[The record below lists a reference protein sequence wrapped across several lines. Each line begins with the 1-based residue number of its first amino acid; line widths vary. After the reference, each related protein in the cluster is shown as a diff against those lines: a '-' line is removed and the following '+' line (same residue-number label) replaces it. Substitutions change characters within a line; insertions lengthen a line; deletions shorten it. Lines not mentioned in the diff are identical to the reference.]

1 VHQTHWTRAAALLT
15 GTGSWYDDAVGGANL
30 GNTASNAGSNAS
42 AKTAWLDGGFFV
54 YRQYNSI
61 VDFSSGG
68 SWNTDVAALDLGSAA
83 GGTLTKADLDCGS
96 RRGRSGKST

>member
-1 VHQTHWTRAAALLT
+1 MHQTDFDESGGALG
-15 GTGSWYDDAVGGANL
+15 GTGSWYNDAVGGANL
-30 GNTASNAGSNAS
+30 GNTASDAGSNVS

-68 SWNTDVAALDLGSAA
+68 SWNTDKLRW
-83 GGTLTKADLDCGS
+83 T
-96 RRGRSGKST
+96 